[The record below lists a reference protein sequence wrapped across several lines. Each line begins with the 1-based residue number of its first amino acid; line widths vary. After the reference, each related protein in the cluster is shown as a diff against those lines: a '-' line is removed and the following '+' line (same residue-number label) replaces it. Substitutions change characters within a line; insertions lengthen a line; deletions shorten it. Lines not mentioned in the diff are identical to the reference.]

1 MKMRDLKD
9 DEAHLIEQ
17 KEPAAKIYED
27 IVKKIQLHENITK
40 ILLKYEYVLKSKND
54 CPLTPSDLTG
64 STLLVTYLL
73 SYYPF
78 LE

>member
-27 IVKKIQLHENITK
+27 IVKKI
-40 ILLKYEYVLKSKND
+40 
-54 CPLTPSDLTG
+54 
-64 STLLVTYLL
+64 
-73 SYYPF
+73 
-78 LE
+78 